1 MARSVPHTAS
11 AGEAHWWT
19 RVSTEREANGWLG
32 RCRTFF
38 RPPHLW
44 TVSLSSEDGSSQIPL
59 PGSGTPWL
67 RPWVPTHS
75 HPNFCERE
83 LARELARAT
92 QSMSE
97 EALRMAASAASFYFR
112 RSLGMAAGGAL
123 AVGLGGSM
131 LSIVAYATAL
141 PPMVTEEAN
150 IFEGFNEATAGLTN
164 DATEQQQQARMMAAA
179 VTGAAVLG
187 PMRQVAKKAA

>member
-1 MARSVPHTAS
+1 
-11 AGEAHWWT
+11 
-19 RVSTEREANGWLG
+19 
-32 RCRTFF
+32 
-38 RPPHLW
+38 
-44 TVSLSSEDGSSQIPL
+44 
-59 PGSGTPWL
+59 
-67 RPWVPTHS
+67 
-75 HPNFCERE
+75 
-83 LARELARAT
+83 
-92 QSMSE
+92 
-97 EALRMAASAASFYFR
+97 
-112 RSLGMAAGGAL
+112 
-123 AVGLGGSM
+123 M